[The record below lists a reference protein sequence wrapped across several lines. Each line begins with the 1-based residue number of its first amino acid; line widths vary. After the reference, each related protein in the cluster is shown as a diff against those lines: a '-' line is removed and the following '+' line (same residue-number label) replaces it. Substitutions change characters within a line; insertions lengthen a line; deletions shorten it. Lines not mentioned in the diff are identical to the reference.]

1 MRVHICS
8 GIAPMPRQKRHS
20 FLMIGVSWIFLMF
33 FVIPPYLD
41 IFGMFSID
49 KQQKGPDLQVYLIL
63 RPLCAG
69 AEWYSLHN

>member
-1 MRVHICS
+1 MKLRIFE
-8 GIAPMPRQKRHS
+8 GIAPFPRQKRHS

-49 KQQKGPDLQVYLIL
+49 KSKKVRIYKFI
-63 RPLCAG
+63 
-69 AEWYSLHN
+69 